1 MPEWFTYAKARASF
15 AQVGNDM
22 DAYQLYI
29 IHIVLVQT
37 LMAIQLPDK
46 EKPNTMQMYAAS

>member
-1 MPEWFTYAKARASF
+1 MRCYSMIYNNAIVSRKKRVCHE
-15 AQVGNDM
+15 G
-22 DAYQLYI
+22 